1 MALSANDLV
10 NDIMNDSAIVG
21 PIPQDAIPQFTVFI
35 QRLSL
40 HITEQ
45 IKRGSIDDV
54 TVNTSS
60 GNQTNVSNVK

>member
-1 MALSANDLV
+1 MALNANDLV